1 MDINFFKWKN
11 CYKIGRSLQND
22 AFSTEVRRTEKLQII
37 SMKIE
42 IVKITYLPSFLYL
55 LFQNNNNNNNNNINN
70 NNDNNN
76 NNVYL
81 QSRCSY
87 KFGKVNRKTP
97 VAETLFLRTPF
108 L

>member
-22 AFSTEVRRTEKLQII
+22 VFSTEVRRTEKLQII

-42 IVKITYLPSFLYL
+42 VVKITYLPSFLYL
-55 LFQNNNNNNNNNINN
+55 LFQNNN
-70 NNDNNN
+70 NNN